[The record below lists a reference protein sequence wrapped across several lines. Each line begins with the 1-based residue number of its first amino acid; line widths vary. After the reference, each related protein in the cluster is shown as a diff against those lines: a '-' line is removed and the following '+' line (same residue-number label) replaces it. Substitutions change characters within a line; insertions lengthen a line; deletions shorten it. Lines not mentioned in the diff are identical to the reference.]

1 MHFVISLK
9 TSKFDVSREDDNPI
23 NPIYGQSLLK
33 WLKEHL
39 SGQMEISK
47 PEAEDWGWYSFVD
60 WEGRSYM
67 LGSSVFFEEGDDQNE
82 ELEWVFQ
89 VDKQRSLKEKLFG
102 KETMTL
108 EDGCLQFFKNLLEEQ
123 GIEVVSVE

>member
-1 MHFVISLK
+1 MQFVISLK
-9 TSKFDVSREDDNPI
+9 TSKFDVSQEDDNPI

-60 WEGRSYM
+60 WEGRSCI
-67 LGSSVFFEEGDDQNE
+67 S
-82 ELEWVFQ
+82 
-89 VDKQRSLKEKLFG
+89 
-102 KETMTL
+102 
-108 EDGCLQFFKNLLEEQ
+108 
-123 GIEVVSVE
+123 

>member
-1 MHFVISLK
+1 M
-9 TSKFDVSREDDNPI
+9 
-23 NPIYGQSLLK
+23 LK

-39 SGQMEISK
+39 SGQMEISR
-47 PEAEDWGWYSFVD
+47 PEAEDWGWYSFMD

-67 LGSSVFFEEGDDQNE
+67 LGSSVFFEEGDDPNE

-102 KETMTL
+102 KVIMTP
-108 EDGCLQFFKNLLEEQ
+108 EDVFRSTQCLRFCVPV
-123 GIEVVSVE
+123 I